1 MTHQQNGS
9 QENAASVVDFPE
21 VKSID
26 TQAAEWMALLDG
38 DAPTS
43 ADRKAFGEWVQADPA
58 HRQAFEDM
66 VAFYDD
72 MNILTQ
78 AVLPREQPE
87 ASGRGARR
95 GFAWAGAAAL
105 CTWLLVV
112 ALLPLLNASGGR
124 EYVTAVGEQRHIDLP
139 DGSSVLLNTNS
150 RLTVS
155 FQEDSRRLDLLQGEA
170 HFEVFHN
177 PQRPFEVYAAGGLV
191 RAIGTAFSVHMQK
204 LEVEV
209 LVTEG
214 VVEIDRAEPPKEE
227 APIAAREEPITKVAA
242 GNVALFDREAGER
255 IQLSVADEIEKRV
268 SWHQGLLAFENEPLA
283 AVVEEVGRYTTLK
296 IVIPERATREIKV
309 GGLFKAGDTEALFE
323 ALKDGF
329 NLHVEKVS
337 DDVVYLIS
345 SKNR

>member
-1 MTHQQNGS
+1 MTNQQDAAN
-9 QENAASVVDFPE
+9 ENAAPVLDFPA

-38 DAPTS
+38 DAPS
-43 ADRKAFGEWVQADPA
+43 EHDRQAFGVWIQADPA
-58 HRQAFEDM
+58 HRRAFEEM

-78 AVLPREQPE
+78 AVLPRERPQLSRRLSP
-87 ASGRGARR
+87 R
-95 GFAWAGAAAL
+95 GFAGLAAASL
-105 CTWLLVV
+105 CCWLFVV
-112 ALLPLLNASGGR
+112 ALVPMLNLNEGR
-124 EYVTAVGEQRHIDLP
+124 VYVTEVGEQRYIDLP

-150 RLTVS
+150 RLSVAYGP
-155 FQEDSRRLDLLQGEA
+155 DRRRLDLLQGEA

-177 PQRPFEVYAAGGLV
+177 PRRPFEVYAAGGLV
-191 RAIGTAFSVHMQK
+191 RAIGTAFSVHMQP

-214 VVEIDRAEPPKEE
+214 VVEIDRAAPRE
-227 APIAAREEPITKVAA
+227 ARSTQVSA
-242 GNVALFDREAGER
+242 GNLALFDRGEGER
-255 IQLSVADEIEKRV
+255 IQLSAADEIEKRV
-268 SWHQGLLAFENEPLA
+268 SWHQGLLAFENDSLET
-283 AVVEEVGRYTTLK
+283 VVAEVGRYTTLR
-296 IVIPERATREIKV
+296 IIIPERSTREIKV